1 VIKKSYPIVKNGGF
15 LEVEIRLFLG
25 FFAART
31 AIVLAEQFVDI
42 FNKYF
47 QVKNHN
53 QIDHSSVSKQSQQF
67 LSSLNAFVV
76 RSFVRS
82 FVCFLFTSHAR
93 VQRTPR
99 AAHRVRLLVYSF
111 VCSSVRLFVCSSVR
125 PFIHFDKFNKLIC
138 H

>member
-31 AIVLAEQFVDI
+31 AIVLAEQFMDI

-53 QIDHSSVSKQSQQF
+53 QIDHSSVSKQSKQF
-67 LSSLNAFVV
+67 LSSFNAFVV

-82 FVCFLFTSHAR
+82 FFVYFTRPRSTHAARCTSRLFAR
-93 VQRTPR
+93 
-99 AAHRVRLLVYSF
+99 LF
-111 VCSSVRLFVCSSVR
+111 VRLFVCSSVR
-125 PFIHFDKFNKLIC
+125 PFVRSSVCPL
-138 H
+138 

>member
-1 VIKKSYPIVKNGGF
+1 MIKKSYPIVKNGGF

-53 QIDHSSVSKQSQQF
+53 QIDHSSVSKQSKQF
-67 LSSLNAFVV
+67 LSSFNAFVV

-82 FVCFLFTSHAR
+82 FVFCLLHTPAFNAR
-93 VQRTPR
+93 R
-99 AAHRVRLLVYSF
+99 ALHIAF
-111 VCSSVRLFVCSSVR
+111 VCSFIRSFVRLFVCSSVR
-125 PFIHFDKFNKLIC
+125 PFVRLSTLTNSTN
-138 H
+138 

>member
-1 VIKKSYPIVKNGGF
+1 VIKKSYPIVKNGGS

-76 RSFVRS
+76 RSFVCSFVRS
-82 FVCFLFTSHAR
+82 FVRLFFVYFTRPRSTHAARCTSRLFAR
-93 VQRTPR
+93 
-99 AAHRVRLLVYSF
+99 LF
-111 VCSSVRLFVCSSVR
+111 VRLFVCSSVR
-125 PFIHFDKFNKLIC
+125 PFVRSSVCPL
-138 H
+138 